1 MGTLKNTRSVD
12 AWRLSLVFVVV
23 CFGAQAGAQGTNPN
37 DGEGLTI
44 YVKARFFLNFS
55 NFEFLALGEVT
66 GPGLGFRR
74 FLLQRQWEKRTERS
88 AITRR

>member
-37 DGEGLTI
+37 DGEGLTMSKP
-44 YVKARFFLNFS
+44 VFF
-55 NFEFLALGEVT
+55 
-66 GPGLGFRR
+66 
-74 FLLQRQWEKRTERS
+74 
-88 AITRR
+88 